1 MRRRSFGG
9 GCGGMMFACLGLRR
23 LIGRRG
29 KVWGLRWWGLRRASM
44 GGGICWTRG
53 LILWL
58 RVRLVMRFTIPGWH
72 LFWHDGWQQMDWM
85 ELASMRRTKIV
96 CTIGPASESR
106 EVLGR
111 MMDAG
116 MNVARLN
123 FSHGSHAEHARK
135 IALLREIAD
144 EKGRRLRFC
153 RIWRGRKFARGV

>member
-1 MRRRSFGG
+1 
-9 GCGGMMFACLGLRR
+9 
-23 LIGRRG
+23 
-29 KVWGLRWWGLRRASM
+29 
-44 GGGICWTRG
+44 
-53 LILWL
+53 
-58 RVRLVMRFTIPGWH
+58 
-72 LFWHDGWQQMDWM
+72 MDWM

-144 EKGRRLRFC
+144 EKGLPIAILQDLAGPKIRTGEFEGGSIQLAVGAEF
-153 RIWRGRKFARGV
+153 ILTARPGVGV

>member
-1 MRRRSFGG
+1 
-9 GCGGMMFACLGLRR
+9 
-23 LIGRRG
+23 
-29 KVWGLRWWGLRRASM
+29 
-44 GGGICWTRG
+44 
-53 LILWL
+53 
-58 RVRLVMRFTIPGWH
+58 MRFTIPGWH

-144 EKGRRLRFC
+144 EKGLPEVVKKVSIAFLS
-153 RIWRGRKFARGV
+153 IVVPSW